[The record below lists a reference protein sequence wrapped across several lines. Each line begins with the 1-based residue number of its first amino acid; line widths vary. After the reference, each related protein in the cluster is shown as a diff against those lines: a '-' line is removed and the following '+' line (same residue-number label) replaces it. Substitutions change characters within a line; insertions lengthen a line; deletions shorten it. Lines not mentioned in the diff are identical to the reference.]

1 MQETVVPRAVWG
13 AGGRPGLSL
22 ALSLALV
29 ACGGGGG
36 DDAPPPAG
44 GGGGGGTPVADVA
57 VMGSVAVGAPVAGAT
72 VTVKCAAASA
82 VAAVTT
88 DAAGAYTVQIPDDA
102 FPCALQA
109 SGGDLPEAFT
119 ALHSLA
125 ATAGATTVNI
135 TPLTDL
141 ALSRAVGA
149 PAGGWFASPASWAA
163 ASQALPAAFDT
174 LRALLLSQGFTVP
187 ASWPAGSLAPLDLAF
202 VPSRTP
208 APDTIDNLL
217 EQVQAAAAAA
227 NATFD
232 TLVAGFVQATPT
244 LPPPPQ
250 AGGGGQSGGGAAP
263 QAAVGRAAIGAYTAS
278 STADALLAAVGGSW
292 PVAIHKVPD
301 AQPGWYGNGTLTV
314 SGNERSWTM
323 ELRGADGSTIF
334 RRGNDGA
341 LLLQVMPFIGQ
352 LFISHGTGVG
362 DHMTVFITPDGF
374 IEGSAGG
381 DLQVQFRNDV
391 LAYGAAVPE
400 IFGRLAGTWQST
412 ETVSSSG
419 SPFGPFV
426 TVTNTV
432 TIDAQ
437 GQVTVSGRTQLGAEV
452 SATVAWGQLDDFLIP
467 DPENESIALLL
478 DIRTPAGVSAGR
490 VRLLFS
496 ELDGPTLTD
505 IDAFVDVDGQEQLLE
520 LNAPV
525 RAPGN

>member
-1 MQETVVPRAVWG
+1 MQETVVPRAAWG
-13 AGGRPGLSL
+13 LGGLL
-22 ALSLALV
+22 ALSLALS
-29 ACGGGGG
+29 ACGGGG
-36 DDAPPPAG
+36 DDDNAPPVG
-44 GGGGGGTPVADVA
+44 GGGGAGGGGTPATDVTVA
-57 VMGSVAVGAPVAGAT
+57 GSVAVGAPVAGAT
-72 VTVKCAAASA
+72 VTVKCAAAT
-82 VAAVTT
+82 AVTT
-88 DAAGAYTVQIPDDA
+88 VTTDTEGAYTVQIPDNA

-125 ATAGATTVNI
+125 ATAEATIVNI

-141 ALSRAVGA
+141 ALSRAAGIGA
-149 PAGGWFASPASWAA
+149 GSWFASPVGWPSAA
-163 ASQALPAAFDT
+163 EALPAAFDT
-174 LRALLLSQGFTVP
+174 LRTLLLTQGFGVP

-208 APDTIDNLL
+208 APDTIDSLL

-227 NATFD
+227 NTSFD
-232 TLVAGFVQATPT
+232 TLVAGFLQATPT
-244 LPPPPQ
+244 LPPRAQAGGGQ
-250 AGGGGQSGGGAAP
+250 AGGGGAGA

-278 STADALLAAVGGSW
+278 STADGFLAAVGGSW

-314 SGNERSWTM
+314 SGDERSWTM

-334 RRGNDGA
+334 RRSNDGA

-362 DHMTVFITPDGF
+362 DYLSVFVTPDGF

-381 DLQVQFRNDV
+381 EMQVQFRNEV
-391 LAYGAAVPE
+391 LAYGAAVPAL
-400 IFGRLAGTWQST
+400 FGRLAGTWQST
-412 ETVSSSG
+412 EMVSTSG
-419 SPFGPFV
+419 SPFGPFA

-437 GQVTVSGRTQLGAEV
+437 GRVTVSGTTQLGAEV
-452 SATVAWGQLDDFLIP
+452 STTVAWGQLDDFLIP
-467 DPENESIALLL
+467 DPENDSIALLL

-525 RAPGN
+525 RAPGD